1 MQRILL
7 LFLAVILLSLLNIT
21 AQSNFFICYQ
31 IDGNN
36 RISVLLFG
44 DTQKCYCVPK
54 KGWRSRV
61 HCSNWAV
68 TSHLVSFAST
78 HKHAHKAVQTWQA
91 QQDTAYFLLIIYS
104 LAQHTLAGT
113 SYRANIYSQHSSI
126 SLTKLFSSSVL
137 CLFTT
142 PCSGHIGS
150 ISQFWCCFLW
160 TAQILLRGEICVT
173 EDMSAWAVLFMSGQN
188 RAMFV
193 FVSFCRF

>member
-150 ISQFWCCFLW
+150 ISQFWCCFFVNSSN
-160 TAQILLRGEICVT
+160 TAEGRNLCHWRHECMGSFIYERTEQSHVCLCIIL
-173 EDMSAWAVLFMSGQN
+173 
-188 RAMFV
+188 
-193 FVSFCRF
+193 